1 MNHLLRGWKGK
12 SLICCLFCE
21 RKNRSMQKPSTFTA
35 TLHTQQILMCSL
47 GLILDTH
54 LMFPQQLY
62 SVKFKM
68 KLDFLI
74 WTQDGSY
81 NLFKIHIVTLCI
93 FIVHDIKLEMA
104 ISFWIC
110 CWDDARCQVAISEQ
124 DQLNILD
131 SSQFT
136 RKKVQHLY
144 SCKFTARR
152 LSAYSLHHWSYDATQ
167 LFSFQFKPKYNLTVV
182 NIFTQR

>member
-93 FIVHDIKLEMA
+93 FIVHDINFFPNMLLR
-104 ISFWIC
+104 W
-110 CWDDARCQVAISEQ
+110 RQVPGG
-124 DQLNILD
+124 DQWAG
-131 SSQFT
+131 SAKYFGQFT
-136 RKKVQHLY
+136 VYTKESTTFV
-144 SCKFTARR
+144 FM
-152 LSAYSLHHWSYDATQ
+152 
-167 LFSFQFKPKYNLTVV
+167 
-182 NIFTQR
+182 

>member
-1 MNHLLRGWKGK
+1 MAL
-12 SLICCLFCE
+12 
-21 RKNRSMQKPSTFTA
+21 
-35 TLHTQQILMCSL
+35 
-47 GLILDTH
+47 
-54 LMFPQQLY
+54 
-62 SVKFKM
+62 
-68 KLDFLI
+68 
-74 WTQDGSY
+74 Y

-104 ISFWIC
+104 ISFRIC

-144 SCKFTARR
+144 SCKFTAK
-152 LSAYSLHHWSYDATQ
+152 LDNCQ
-167 LFSFQFKPKYNLTVV
+167 LTVYITPRKNTAV
-182 NIFTQR
+182 MILRNCLVFSLNQNTTWQLSIYLLKGKKTWWISVKGKKISF